1 MIYSYAAAGFGGQM
15 IHVECSIRRGMPG
28 TDIVGLPDGAVKE
41 ARERVRAVLHH
52 CDFLYPSERILIN
65 LAPAGLKKTG
75 AGFDL
80 PIALAI
86 LLQSEQLP
94 ASLDG
99 ADALPSLLV
108 LGELE
113 LSGRVRSIDGV
124 LAAVASAYEMGIGYF
139 LVPAENLQEAQ
150 SLGLGQVFALQHIVD
165 LVELVKKIGRAKP
178 QGHWPLDDC
187 RAVGPEAATFV
198 EDNVEEEI
206 SDILGDEF
214 LDFADIK
221 GQPLLKRAV
230 EIAVAGRHNMLIFGP
245 PGCGKTMVVRSVP
258 SLLPPLGGGEAVETT
273 RIWSQAGLLGPRQC
287 RLKYPPLRM
296 PHHSASLEGLVGGGP
311 QLGPGE
317 VSLAHNGVLF
327 LDEAPEFKASH
338 LQGLR
343 EPLENQRI
351 VLVRASKSFWYPAD
365 FQLFMAINPCPCG
378 NLGREES
385 ICTCSHSSIAKYW
398 KRVGGA
404 LLDRID
410 MRVPVQPTSATTLLE
425 SKEECSL
432 LVRKRILRARQWQ
445 RERFAGARHKP
456 YNSRIPAGQV
466 AGFCAIDE
474 SSRRLFQ
481 VAVKKLGLS
490 SRACHSVLRIA
501 RSIADIEEKTEIDQD
516 SLLEA
521 IEYRRYGD
529 RNIFWTSF

>member
-1 MIYSYAAAGFGGQM
+1 MIYSYAAAGFSGQL
-15 IHVECSIRRGMPG
+15 IHVECLIRRGMPN

-52 CDFLYPSERILIN
+52 CNFLYPSDRILIN
-65 LAPAGLKKTG
+65 LAPAGLKKSG

-80 PIALAI
+80 PIALSI
-86 LLQSEQLP
+86 LLQSQQLP
-94 ASLDG
+94 AALEE
-99 ADALPSLLV
+99 LPSLLV

-113 LSGRVRSIDGV
+113 LSGKVRSIDGV
-124 LAAVASAYEMGIGYF
+124 LAAVASAYEMGIEHF
-139 LVPAENLQEAQ
+139 LVPATNLKEAQ
-150 SLGLGQVFALQHIVD
+150 SLANGNVFPLEHIGE
-165 LVELVKKIGRAKP
+165 LPEKIKEIVETQEPIAKGF
-178 QGHWPLDDC
+178 QPLLSHEAKLEFDD
-187 RAVGPEAATFV
+187 
-198 EDNVEEEI
+198 D
-206 SDILGDEF
+206 S

-230 EIAVAGRHNMLIFGP
+230 EIAIAGRHNMLIFGP

-258 SLLPPLGGGEAVETT
+258 SLLPPLSNTEAVETT
-273 RIWSQAGLLGPRQC
+273 RIWSQAGLLNDQHSC
-287 RLKYPPLRM
+287 LEAPPMRA
-296 PHHSASLEGLVGGGP
+296 PHHSATLEGLVGGGP
-311 QLGPGE
+311 QLNPGE
-317 VSLAHNGVLF
+317 VSLSHNGVLF

-351 VLVRASKSFWYPAD
+351 VIVRAGKSFWYPAD

-385 ICTCSHSSIAKYW
+385 ICTCSQTVIAKYW

-410 MRVPVQPTSATTLLE
+410 MRIPVQPTSSTILLE
-425 SKEECSL
+425 SQEESSAQVRL
-432 LVRKRILRARQWQ
+432 RIAAARKRQQQ
-445 RERFAGARHKP
+445 RFQHNGAKHKP

-466 AGFCAIDE
+466 AQICHIDQD
-474 SSRRLFQ
+474 SSELFHI
-481 VAVKKLGLS
+481 AVKKLGLS
-490 SRACHSVLRIA
+490 SRACHSILRIA
-501 RSIADIEEKTEIDQD
+501 RSIADLEQKEIIDKN

-529 RNIFWTSF
+529 RNIFWSSF

>member
-1 MIYSYAAAGFGGQM
+1 MIYSYAAAGFSGQL
-15 IHVECSIRRGMPG
+15 IHVECSIRRGMPN

-52 CDFLYPSERILIN
+52 CGFLYPSDRILIN
-65 LAPAGLKKTG
+65 LAPAGLKKSG
-75 AGFDL
+75 ASFDL

-94 ASLDG
+94 ASLEE
-99 ADALPSLLV
+99 LPSLLV

-113 LSGRVRSIDGV
+113 LSGRVRGTEGA
-124 LAAVASAYEMGIGYF
+124 LAAVASAYEMGIEHF
-139 LVPAENLQEAQ
+139 LVPAANFNEAR
-150 SLGLGQVFALQHIVD
+150 SLELGQIFALEHIA
-165 LVELVKKIGRAKP
+165 ELPQKI
-178 QGHWPLDDC
+178 QEILDTKTSLHD
-187 RAVGPEAATFV
+187 
-198 EDNVEEEI
+198 I
-206 SDILGDEF
+206 SDKNSVDVHKVVSDRKNLHNWEDEDY
-214 LDFADIK
+214 LDFADVK
-221 GQPLLKRAV
+221 GQPLLKRAI
-230 EIAVAGRHNMLIFGP
+230 EIAIAGRHNMLIFGP

-258 SLLPPLGGGEAVETT
+258 SLLPALNGNETVETT
-273 RIWSQAGLLGPRQC
+273 RIWSQAGLLNDQQTC
-287 RLKYPPLRM
+287 LQYPPVRM
-296 PHHSASLEGLVGGGP
+296 PHHSATLEGLVGGGP
-311 QLGPGE
+311 NLSPGE
-317 VSLAHNGVLF
+317 VSLSHNGVLF

-343 EPLENQRI
+343 EPLENQKI
-351 VLVRASKSFWYPAD
+351 VIVRAGKSFWYPAD

-385 ICTCSHSSIAKYW
+385 ICTCSQILIAKYW

-410 MRVPVQPTSATTLLE
+410 MRIPVQATSSSALLE
-425 SKEECSL
+425 SREESSDQ
-432 LVRKRILRARQWQ
+432 VRARIIQARKLQQQ
-445 RERFAGARHKP
+445 RFEQARHKP

-466 AGFCAIDE
+466 ATFCPIDE
-474 SSRRLFQ
+474 PSQELFHL
-481 VAVKKLGLS
+481 AVKKLGLS

-501 RSIADIEEKTEIDQD
+501 RSIADLEQKQQIDRD

-529 RNIFWTSF
+529 KNIFWSSF